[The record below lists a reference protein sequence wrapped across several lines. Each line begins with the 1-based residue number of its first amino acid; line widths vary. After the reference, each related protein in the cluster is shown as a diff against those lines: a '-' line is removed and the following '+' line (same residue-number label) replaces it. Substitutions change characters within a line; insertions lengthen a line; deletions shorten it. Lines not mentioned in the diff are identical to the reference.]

1 MELLKAKI
9 QHLEGVASA
18 AKAQA
23 QREQDAAKL
32 AKAEAAEHKVCEPFY
47 DWLELMSDNLPPLG
61 KGRPPRVHFWAPDP
75 GDRAEDK

>member
-23 QREQDAAKL
+23 QCEQDAAKL
-32 AKAEAAEHKVCEPFY
+32 AKAEAAEHKVYNCF
-47 DWLELMSDNLPPLG
+47 
-61 KGRPPRVHFWAPDP
+61 APSF
-75 GDRAEDK
+75 RLHR